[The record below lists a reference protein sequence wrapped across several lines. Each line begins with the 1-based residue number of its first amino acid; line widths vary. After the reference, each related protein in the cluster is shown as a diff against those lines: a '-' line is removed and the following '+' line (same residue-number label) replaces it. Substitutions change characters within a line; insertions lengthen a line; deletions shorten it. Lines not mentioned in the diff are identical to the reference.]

1 MVQSRHHHQHPS
13 YHHSNCSHQQSTIRP
28 HSPPIVPL
36 IQLGINPPNVLALDA
51 LLIGLVCKERPKCT
65 AGLLKASAV
74 ASRQDRRSLLRWQ
87 PCCLEQSVAT
97 QLVPE
102 EVLRDPHVGFHL
114 FVGIL
119 LAFIHMWHPNTQS
132 RWSRRWHWRAA
143 CARSR
148 HSWLHGH
155 SLLSRTAQRLLKF
168 CKLFLFPHQKLGML
182 SAVVLLKMTIVPTW
196 QSLKQLLESM
206 GAIEV
211 SRTQMSHHTFGCPGQ
226 APPDSRSSKGPFGR
240 LQAALI
246 PCSPGRT
253 AQTEKD
259 HRSMHHPLAYCQ
271 SKVAVELHNQV
282 VPGGRRRPQGCRT
295 RKSVGRTGCC
305 RRSIPGC
312 PPSAGSSQQD
322 ANEVPEEKFKRLPQ
336 TGLRLP
342 YNRQRGKQRPWPK
355 GKKGNDSPQSPWHRS
370 LFCSLGSKSLPA
382 VRGGFNTWKV
392 TCKSC
397 TCNYNSMLKH

>member
-1 MVQSRHHHQHPS
+1 
-13 YHHSNCSHQQSTIRP
+13 
-28 HSPPIVPL
+28 
-36 IQLGINPPNVLALDA
+36 
-51 LLIGLVCKERPKCT
+51 
-65 AGLLKASAV
+65 
-74 ASRQDRRSLLRWQ
+74 
-87 PCCLEQSVAT
+87 
-97 QLVPE
+97 
-102 EVLRDPHVGFHL
+102 
-114 FVGIL
+114 
-119 LAFIHMWHPNTQS
+119 
-132 RWSRRWHWRAA
+132 
-143 CARSR
+143 
-148 HSWLHGH
+148 
-155 SLLSRTAQRLLKF
+155 
-168 CKLFLFPHQKLGML
+168 ML

-226 APPDSRSSKGPFGR
+226 APPVSRSSKGPFGR

-271 SKVAVELHNQV
+271 SKVAIELHNQV

-305 RRSIPGC
+305 PRSIPGC

-342 YNRQRGKQRPWPK
+342 YNRQRGKQRP
-355 GKKGNDSPQSPWHRS
+355 
-370 LFCSLGSKSLPA
+370 
-382 VRGGFNTWKV
+382 
-392 TCKSC
+392 
-397 TCNYNSMLKH
+397 